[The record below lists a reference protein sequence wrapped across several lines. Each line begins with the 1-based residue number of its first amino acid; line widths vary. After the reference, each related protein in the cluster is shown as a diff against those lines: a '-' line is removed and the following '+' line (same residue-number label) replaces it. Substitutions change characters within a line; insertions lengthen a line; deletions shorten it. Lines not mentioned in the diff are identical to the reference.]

1 MIFSSYIHHQ
11 GLVIVMARLPR
22 LYVPGCAHH
31 LIQRGN
37 NRQACFFDDLDY
49 AFYLDKL
56 KEASEKHQV
65 SIHAFVLMTNHVHL
79 LATLNDQYGISK
91 MIQSLGRRY
100 VGYVNATYQRTG
112 TLWEGRYKSTLVDSE
127 DYLLTVSRYIEL
139 NPVRADM
146 VDHPAEYPWSSY
158 RGNAMGKE
166 IALLTSHFIYQQLGS
181 TPKEQQQAYRAL
193 FHGRIAE
200 RTLEEI
206 REATNKAWVLGY
218 NRFKAEIELVTNRR
232 VESSGWGG
240 DRKSKSYHKDQGV

>member
-1 MIFSSYIHHQ
+1 
-11 GLVIVMARLPR
+11 MARLPR

-31 LIQRGN
+31 IIQRGN

-56 KEASEKHQV
+56 KEASKKYRV

-79 LATLNDQYGISK
+79 LATPNDQYGISK
-91 MIQSLGRRY
+91 MMQSLGRRY

-158 RGNAMGKE
+158 RGNSMGKE
-166 IALLTSHFIYQQLGS
+166 I
-181 TPKEQQQAYRAL
+181 R
-193 FHGRIAE
+193 
-200 RTLEEI
+200 
-206 REATNKAWVLGY
+206 
-218 NRFKAEIELVTNRR
+218 
-232 VESSGWGG
+232 
-240 DRKSKSYHKDQGV
+240 